1 MVSRYVMYQVVVG
14 SVLLL
19 MVLEMNIIK
28 IMIGGEMV
36 VEIMPVL
43 LVDSQG
49 DKCKDCYR
57 VDQTW
62 KECLAF
68 WTPELDDQSVCPM
81 SDPHP
86 PCLANNF
93 CWC

>member
-49 DKCKDCYR
+49 DIFTDCYR
-57 VDQTW
+57 VDQSW

-68 WTPELDDQSVCPM
+68 CRHRSLMVKV
-81 SDPHP
+81 
-86 PCLANNF
+86 
-93 CWC
+93 

>member
-1 MVSRYVMYQVVVG
+1 MGIRYVMFLMVEG

-19 MVLEMNIIK
+19 MDLEMNVIK

-43 LVDSQG
+43 VVDSQG
-49 DKCKDCYR
+49 DMCTDCYR

-62 KECLAF
+62 K
-68 WTPELDDQSVCPM
+68 
-81 SDPHP
+81 
-86 PCLANNF
+86 
-93 CWC
+93 